1 MKAKY
6 CSSSTSLT
14 IQSSLILLADAEVAA
29 DGERL
34 GLLLDLGLELDF
46 GLCLWL
52 AIDLLRTRRIRVYRF
67 AHRASGLSLAVGATA
82 AHQAVAFDFA
92 VGAGGARR
100 ALALH
105 LAVRAGFALRTAAFQ
120 LALGAGVARH
130 TPAFHR
136 AVRTRV
142 ALHVEAFQP
151 AVGTRVAIHAVAF
164 LPPVRAPLL
173 SSHSSRT
180 LTSVFAPQAAPCVV
194 AKWRRLRWKS
204 RCFSGKNSWTN
215 RKYPR
220 VSKPRRRNRTALP
233 AAPLVLPP

>member
-1 MKAKY
+1 MKAKF

-92 VGAGGARR
+92 VGAG
-100 ALALH
+100 
-105 LAVRAGFALRTAAFQ
+105 
-120 LALGAGVARH
+120 VARH

-136 AVRTRV
+136 AVRARV

-180 LTSVFAPQAAPCVV
+180 LTSVFAPQAAPCDV